1 MAHLYKKVKKGHEY
15 FYIRETQRVYGKP
28 TTINQVYLGTAD
40 KVQAAIGKGGFSP
53 KEFGSVFALNELDR
67 AVDLA
72 GMINEILPP
81 KKRVRGPSL
90 GELVYYATLNRAIA
104 PTSKRQL
111 ASWYETTDI
120 QRIRP
125 LRLESLNSQ
134 NFWNHWDRISDS
146 DLDKIK
152 TAFFKKVHSLLP
164 QQQHR
169 LIIEATNIASAPK
182 PAAFPAMPESDQE
195 FIAEH
200 FPEQQLGLALVR
212 EGSAGVP
219 LFYQSFSGGLPV
231 HGFYNHIEHMLIR
244 VSALGVA
251 VKDVTLLLNQEMA
264 TAPLIAQIDGKEGVH
279 FIASCTPD
287 FAPALTEVSLKDFHP
302 LPSKHETK
310 YSPVAPEDEKI
321 LYYETRAPFWDHQ
334 RRVILTFDPRSFHKS
349 YQELGKKV
357 QRVRKEM
364 AAFQQRH
371 AQEMAQG
378 NAADSAK
385 TYLTELCQRLK
396 ISPSL
401 FQVNFVQDKGQFR
414 MEFQLDHRQMAG
426 VVRHFGKNI
435 LITDR
440 EDWKVEEIYE
450 ACVTRAVLG
459 PDFGNGTVK
468 GTNRSMGNAKDN
480 RSLFQKALLPL
491 YHWTDSKIRIH
502 LFVCVAALTYLTL
515 LCQRLAESDINLTPS
530 EAMEELRTL
539 RTAIYFK
546 DSENKLKR
554 VLEEVNPQ
562 QEAILKVLGYDIEE
576 GKVIN
581 P

>member
-40 KVQAAIGKGGFSP
+40 KVQTALGKGGFSP

-67 AVDLA
+67 EVDLA

-134 NFWNHWDRISDS
+134 NFWNHWDRISDT

-152 TAFFKKVHSLLP
+152 TAFFKKVNMLLP
-164 QQQHR
+164 QQERR
-169 LIIEATNIASAPK
+169 LIIESTNISAAPK
-182 PAAFPAMPESDQE
+182 PSAFPAMPKADQE
-195 FIAEH
+195 FLAEH
-200 FPEQQLGLALVR
+200 FPEQQLGLVLVS
-212 EGSAGVP
+212 EGTTGIP
-219 LFYQSFSGGLPV
+219 LFYQSYSGGLPAN
-231 HGFYNHIEHMLIR
+231 GFYNHMEHLLTR
-244 VSALGVA
+244 FSALGVGI
-251 VKDVTLLLNQEMA
+251 KDVTLLLNQEMA
-264 TAPLIAQIDGKEGVH
+264 ADALIDQLDAKEGMH
-279 FIASCTPD
+279 FIASCGPD
-287 FAPALTEVSLKDFHP
+287 FAPELTEISLKDFHP
-302 LPSKHETK
+302 LAIKQDTKFPS
-310 YSPVAPEDEKI
+310 VAPEDDKI
-321 LYYETRAPFWDHQ
+321 LYYETQATFWNRR

-357 QRVRKEM
+357 QRVRKEV
-364 AAFQQRH
+364 AALQQRL
-371 AQEMAQG
+371 AQDTNQQD
-378 NAADSAK
+378 AADTIK
-385 TYLTELCQRLK
+385 THLEEVCQRLA
-396 ISPSL
+396 ISPAL
-401 FQVNFVQDKGQFR
+401 FQVNGTEENGQFR
-414 MEFQLDHRQMAG
+414 LEFQLDHRQMAG

-435 LITDR
+435 LVTDH
-440 EDWKVEEIYE
+440 EDWSVEEIYE
-450 ACVTRAVLG
+450 ACVGRAVLG
-459 PDFGNGTVK
+459 PDLTNGNGK
-468 GTNRSMGNAKDN
+468 SNGRSMGNNKDN
-480 RSLFQKALLPL
+480 RSLFQRALLPL

-515 LCQRLAESDINLTPS
+515 LCQRLAEADINMTPT
-530 EAMEELRTL
+530 EAIEELRTL
-539 RTAIYFK
+539 RTAIYFS

-554 VLEEVNPQ
+554 VLEEVNPKQ
-562 QEAILKVLGYDIEE
+562 AAILEVFGYQVEDSQ
-576 GKVIN
+576 VTN
-581 P
+581 